1 MSRRESYEAII
12 LDTDTG
18 PVKYTSERP
27 IPQTNADV
35 DRWEDDIAVED
46 YHEPFRAPH
55 LSEETRERA
64 NREVAL
70 AIAVF
75 KSQSKWR
82 TFLARARFAAFWTWY
97 KLRERLGIALINFL
111 GYVSKKDRRLVSQK
125 VTGWLR
131 LLDKEGD

>member
-1 MSRRESYEAII
+1 MS
-12 LDTDTG
+12 
-18 PVKYTSERP
+18 TSFDATKANLGY
-27 IPQTNADV
+27 IPQTNADT
-35 DRWEDDIAVED
+35 DRWEDDVPEEEYAVL
-46 YHEPFRAPH
+46 RAPH

-75 KSQSKWR
+75 NSQSKWR
-82 TFLARARFAAFWTWY
+82 TFLARSRFFVYWTWY

-111 GYVSKKDRRLVSQK
+111 GKVSKKDRRLLSQK